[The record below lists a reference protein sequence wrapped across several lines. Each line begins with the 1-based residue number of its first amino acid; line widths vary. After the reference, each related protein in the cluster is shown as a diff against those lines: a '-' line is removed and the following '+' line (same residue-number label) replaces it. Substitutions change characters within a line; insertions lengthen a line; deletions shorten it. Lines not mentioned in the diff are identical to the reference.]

1 MPRSLK
7 NLQNPL
13 ESENSLT
20 QRQRNLLFSVIKE
33 YCDTGLAVG
42 SKEIRDKYSFD
53 FSPATIRNEFSALRD
68 SGFLFQ
74 PFTNASSKP
83 TEKAFKL
90 FIDQLIAGLQ
100 ITNKQQQDLKKR
112 LIDMEN
118 KQSNLNNE
126 ISRLLAFQGGGI
138 GFSVSK
144 DNENFTG
151 ISNLLNAPSEGKVA
165 ELLDFLDNFDKY
177 KQPLLEAAKDPKN
190 SLVVTDSNN
199 KKTSKKRIKTVFGD
213 ENPVLPLGKGYALVA
228 TEIYVGGHK
237 TVVGLIA
244 ATHLVA
250 RKKNLELVDGLS
262 HLLGDNSNN

>member
-1 MPRSLK
+1 MPKQSQNQINSL
-7 NLQNPL
+7 
-13 ESENSLT
+13 ETENNLT
-20 QRQRNLLFSVIKE
+20 QRQRTLLFSVIKE

-42 SKEIRDKYSFD
+42 SKEIRDKYGFD
-53 FSPATIRNEFSALRD
+53 FSPATIRNEFAALRD

-112 LIDMEN
+112 LMDMES
-118 KQSNLNNE
+118 QQANLNNE
-126 ISRLLAFQGGGI
+126 ISRLLAFQGGGV
-138 GFSVSK
+138 GFSVSGGGG
-144 DNENFTG
+144 NFTG

-177 KQPLLEAAKDPKN
+177 KQPLLEATNDAKSLTIIDP
-190 SLVVTDSNN
+190 NN
-199 KKTSKKRIKTVFGD
+199 TKKATKKRLKTIFGD

-228 TEIYVGGHK
+228 TEIYVNGSK

-262 HLLGDNSNN
+262 QLLGGKE

>member
-1 MPRSLK
+1 MPRSIGK
-7 NLQNPL
+7 ISNPL
-13 ESENSLT
+13 ESEQALS

-42 SKEIRDKYSFD
+42 SKEIRDKYGFD

-100 ITNKQQQDLKKR
+100 ITNRQQQDLKKR
-112 LIDMEN
+112 LVDMEN
-118 KQSNLNNE
+118 QQSNLNKE

-138 GFSVSK
+138 GFSVSEN
-144 DNENFTG
+144 NENFTG
-151 ISNLLNAPSEGKVA
+151 IANLLNSPAEGKVG

-177 KQPLLEAAKDPKN
+177 KQPLLEAAKDSQN
-190 SLVVTDSNN
+190 SLTILEDTNSKKTN
-199 KKTSKKRIKTVFGD
+199 KKRLKTVFGD
-213 ENPVLPLGKGYALVA
+213 DNPVLPLGKGYALVA
-228 TEIYVGGHK
+228 TEIYVDGNK

-262 HLLGDNSNN
+262 HLLGDK

>member
-1 MPRSLK
+1 MPRRLKTSL
-7 NLQNPL
+7 NPL
-13 ESENSLT
+13 DSENSLT

-42 SKEIRDKYSFD
+42 SKEIRDKYGFD

-83 TEKAFKL
+83 TERAFKL

-118 KQSNLNNE
+118 QQANLSNE
-126 ISRLLAFQGGGI
+126 ITRLLAFQGGGV

-144 DNENFTG
+144 DNENFSG
-151 ISNLLNAPSEGKVA
+151 ISNLLNTPSEGKVG

-177 KQPLLEAAKDPKN
+177 KQPLLEATNEAKN
-190 SLVVTDSNN
+190 TLTVVDSNN
-199 KKTSKKRIKTVFGD
+199 SKKSNKKRIKTIFGED
-213 ENPVLPLGKGYALVA
+213 NPILPLGKGYALVA
-228 TEIYVGGHK
+228 TEIYVNGNK

-262 HLLGDNSNN
+262 HLLGDNQ